1 MYVLYAEPFLSFP
14 LLYFPVSSDGIV
26 ELSQCFHHLHH
37 FSCCLLIFKKKV
49 CQNQVASVWQTLHVQ
64 PAWTKGEF
72 LWDDPGQRSL
82 SHYLVSN
89 QKGLGISRFIMG

>member
-37 FSCCLLIFKKKV
+37 FSCCLLIFKKKD
-49 CQNQVASVWQTLHVQ
+49 CQKQVACMADMYSMYGL
-64 PAWTKGEF
+64 
-72 LWDDPGQRSL
+72 R
-82 SHYLVSN
+82 VSSFGMT
-89 QKGLGISRFIMG
+89 QVRDHSAIA